1 MRGGLGEDPRGGLG
15 LGEHVAAVD
24 IGSITATAC
33 AQGRLALEDQ
43 SVKGRGGLGMGALGL
58 GGEPW
63 GGVPEPLC
71 LRLRKPGCGFRGCE
85 GGRLGLLPLQKG
97 SSGLRARP
105 SPGSPL
111 PSPH

>member
-24 IGSITATAC
+24 LGSITATAC

-43 SVKGRGGLGMGALGL
+43 YVKGRGGLGMGALGL
-58 GGEPW
+58 GGEPG